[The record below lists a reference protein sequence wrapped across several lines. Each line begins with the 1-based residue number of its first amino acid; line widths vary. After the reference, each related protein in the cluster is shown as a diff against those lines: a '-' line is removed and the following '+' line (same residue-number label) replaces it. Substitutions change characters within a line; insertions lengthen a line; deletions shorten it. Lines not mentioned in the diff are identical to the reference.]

1 MKELYLVG
9 GLIMAFLLGM
19 VIVATTGNYAMNHQ
33 DKLKCEC
40 K

>member
-1 MKELYLVG
+1 MKEVYLVC
-9 GLIMAFLLGM
+9 GLMLAFFLGLC
-19 VIVATTGNYAMNHQ
+19 IVATTGNYAMNHQ